1 MAPDRRLRVSL
12 RLLPGARYLE
22 RRIAVEVKI
31 GIQMAPRELV
41 VETESSA
48 EELKQALAAALAENK
63 LFLVTDKRGGTV
75 LVPAEKIAY
84 VELDQAEQR
93 RIGFGAG

>member
-1 MAPDRRLRVSL
+1 LSSFV
-12 RLLPGARYLE
+12 E

-41 VETESSA
+41 VETESA
-48 EELKQALAAALAENK
+48 VEDVKQALTAALADNK
-63 LFLVTDKRGGTV
+63 LFVITDKRGGTV

-84 VELDQAEQR
+84 VELDQAEPR
-93 RIGFGAG
+93 RIGFSSN

>member
-1 MAPDRRLRVSL
+1 M
-12 RLLPGARYLE
+12 
-22 RRIAVEVKI
+22 EVKI

-48 EELKQALAAALAENK
+48 EDIKNALAAALADNS
-63 LFLVTDKRGGTV
+63 LFAVTDKRGGTV
-75 LVPAEKIAY
+75 LVPGEKIAY

-93 RIGFGAG
+93 RIGFGSA